1 MLRIEFLMILKNG
14 MSKVLKQLKIDLVIL
29 FINEISYG
37 EWLLMAKKPPRVV
50 KKIVGRSRR
59 SLRMTKTARAGQ
71 RYLIFA
77 EKDSNSELEF
87 PESVNDLRSYIY
99 TYSVISN
106 DVANIVPS
114 KTLRKLTQLT

>member
-1 MLRIEFLMILKNG
+1 
-14 MSKVLKQLKIDLVIL
+14 
-29 FINEISYG
+29 
-37 EWLLMAKKPPRVV
+37 MANKPPRVV
-50 KKIVGRSRR
+50 QKIVGRSRR

-106 DVANIVPS
+106 DVTNIVPVS
-114 KTLRKLTQLT
+114 YTHLTLPTTPYV